1 MGAVDAEDGADR
13 DGRVDVAACAATQ
26 GRRGRGGG
34 GAAGE
39 RFTAGKACAMRTSKS
54 RGGGAG
60 WTPSLLWS
68 SYAVRAASGQ
78 ARNVVWSKQVA
89 GRRGGEALS
98 GGHRLP
104 DQPGSVEGI
113 EHRHVVPA
121 VLALDVDR
129 VVLLLG
135 AEEGLAPPRASRLK
149 LRGPLSV

>member
-78 ARNVVWSKQVA
+78 ARNVVWSNTSKSQD
-89 GRRGGEALS
+89 GEGAKRFS
-98 GGHRLP
+98 GGT
-104 DQPGSVEGI
+104 GS
-113 EHRHVVPA
+113 PTN
-121 VLALDVDR
+121 LD
-129 VVLLLG
+129 
-135 AEEGLAPPRASRLK
+135 PSR
-149 LRGPLSV
+149 GSNTAT